1 MQLARQLREQPPSDR
16 FGYKPHI
23 IGGSELNSG
32 ALSKSSHWY
41 AVRTK
46 ANQENRAAANLSAWQ
61 VQTFTPKLRE
71 ESYGDRVL
79 IKPLFSRYI
88 FAHCDDSRVYKI
100 NGTRGVQNVVS
111 FGGRPV
117 PVDDEV
123 IDLIRSR
130 LDDDGIVQI
139 EDFEIGDKVQVKSGN
154 LRSLCG
160 IFQQKLKDSDRVKIL
175 LSTVNYQSHLV
186 IDRELIEKVA

>member
-1 MQLARQLREQPPSDR
+1 MNSVVS
-16 FGYKPHI
+16 
-23 IGGSELNSG
+23 SE
-32 ALSKSSHWY
+32 SSHWY

-46 ANQENRAAANLSAWQ
+46 SNQENRAAANLKAWQ

-71 ESYGDRVL
+71 RSTSSYGERVV

-88 FAHCDDSRVYKI
+88 FAHCDDAVIHKV

-111 FGGRPV
+111 IGGSPV
-117 PVDDEV
+117 PVDDNV

-130 LDDDGIVQI
+130 LDDEGIVQL
-139 EDFEIGDKVQVKSGN
+139 EEFTIGDKVQVKSGN
-154 LRSLCG
+154 LKSICG

-175 LSTVNYQSHLV
+175 LSAVNYQSHLV

>member
-1 MQLARQLREQPPSDR
+1 MNSDALN
-16 FGYKPHI
+16 
-23 IGGSELNSG
+23 GSW
-32 ALSKSSHWY
+32 HWY

-46 ANQENRAAANLSAWQ
+46 SNQENRAAANLKAWQ
-61 VQTFTPKLRE
+61 VETFTPRLRE
-71 ESYGDRVL
+71 RSTSNYSDQFV

-88 FAHCDDSRVYKI
+88 FALCDDNLVSKV

-117 PVDDEV
+117 PVDNEV

-130 LDDDGIVQI
+130 LDNDGLVQL
-139 EDFEIGDKVQVKSGN
+139 EEFSTGDKVQVKSGN
-154 LRSLCG
+154 LKNLCG

-186 IDRELIEKVA
+186 IDREMIEKVN